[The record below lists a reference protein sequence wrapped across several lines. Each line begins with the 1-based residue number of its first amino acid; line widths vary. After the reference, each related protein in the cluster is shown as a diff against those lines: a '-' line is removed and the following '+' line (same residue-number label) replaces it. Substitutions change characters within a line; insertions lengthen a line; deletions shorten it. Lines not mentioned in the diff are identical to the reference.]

1 MIGFLLDRARI
12 SRRKLSDQVVD
23 RIKHWLMAKNIKPG
37 DRLPQEKE
45 LQDLLGVSRGTI
57 REALKAL
64 EVQGLVRVATGRSGG
79 AVVAEVG
86 YETAAGLLGNY
97 FYFQRLQAT
106 EIYDLRQLIE
116 PEMAVSAVGRL
127 TDADLK
133 RLERLI
139 ESCANVQDTP
149 ESRRQQRLEELEFHN
164 VLAARSPNPLYSFTC
179 RFINK
184 VLADQ
189 VVFKRMYLER
199 QLKIDRENHAA
210 HSELLDAYRARD
222 RDRVHRAMSRHM
234 RECSCHIAELEAVVE
249 KRFFS
254 DTPAPPLQEFIE

>member
-1 MIGFLLDRARI
+1 M
-12 SRRKLSDQVVD
+12 S
-23 RIKHWLMAKNIKPG
+23 KNIKPG

-45 LQDLLGVSRGTI
+45 LMDLLGVSRGTI

-64 EVQGLVRVATGRSGG
+64 EVQGLIRVATGRSGG
-79 AVVAEVG
+79 AVVAEVS
-86 YETAAGLLGNY
+86 YQTAAGLLGNY
-97 FYFQRLQAT
+97 FYFQKLQAV
-106 EIYDLRQLIE
+106 EIYDLRRLIE
-116 PEMAVSAVGRL
+116 PEMAVSVVDWL
-127 TDADLK
+127 TESDLK
-133 RLERLI
+133 RLEMLI

-149 ESRRQQRLEELEFHN
+149 ESRRRQRLEELEFHN

-210 HSELLDAYRARD
+210 HSELLEAYRTRD
-222 RDRVHRAMSRHM
+222 PDRVRRTMTRHM
-234 RECSCHIAELEAVVE
+234 GECSCHVAELEAIVE
-249 KRFFS
+249 TRFFS
-254 DTPAPPLQEFIE
+254 ESPLPELSPMPEIVE

>member
-1 MIGFLLDRARI
+1 LDTTRL

-45 LQDLLGVSRGTI
+45 LMDLFGVSRGTI

-64 EVQGLVRVATGRSGG
+64 EVQGLVSVATGRSGG
-79 AVVAEVG
+79 AVVAEVS
-86 YETAAGLLGNY
+86 YQTAAGLLGNY
-97 FYFQRLQAT
+97 FYFQKLQAA

-116 PEMAVSAVGRL
+116 PEMAVSVVDRL
-127 TDADLK
+127 TESDLK
-133 RLERLI
+133 RLEKLI
-139 ESCANVQDTP
+139 ESCANVDDTP
-149 ESRRQQRLEELEFHN
+149 ESRRRQRLEELEFHN

-189 VVFKRMYLER
+189 VVFKRMYQER
-199 QLKIDRENHAA
+199 QLKIDRENHEA
-210 HSELLDAYRARD
+210 HSELLAAYRARD
-222 RDRVHRAMSRHM
+222 SVHVRRTMVRHM
-234 RECSCHIAELEAVVE
+234 SECSCHVAELEAVVE
-249 KRFFS
+249 TRFFS
-254 DTPAPPLQEFIE
+254 DSPLPHLPAMPEIVE

>member
-1 MIGFLLDRARI
+1 MDRVRL

-64 EVQGLVRVATGRSGG
+64 EVQGLISVATGRSGG
-79 AVVAEVG
+79 AVVAEVS

-97 FYFQRLQAT
+97 FYFQRLQAA

-116 PEMAVSAVGRL
+116 PEMAASVVDRL
-127 TDADLK
+127 TEADFK

-164 VLAARSPNPLYSFTC
+164 VLAARSSSPLYSFTC

-210 HSELLDAYRARD
+210 HSELLEAYQARD

-234 RECSCHIAELEAVVE
+234 RECACHIADLEAVVE
-249 KRFFS
+249 TRFFS
-254 DTPAPPLQEFIE
+254 DAPAPLLQEIIE